1 MFGEPMQST
10 NEKVQPHKNDVADW
24 LNGLSLEQYI
34 NNVMENGFDSVD
46 KYLRV
51 SRQDL
56 VKMGINDVCHRDKI
70 ISSLKDFE
78 SNC

>member
-10 NEKVQPHKNDVADW
+10 NEKVQLRKNDVADW

-34 NNVMENGFDSVD
+34 KNFMENGFDSVD

-56 VKMGINDVCHRDKI
+56 VKMGIKDVCHRDKI
-70 ISSLKDFE
+70 LSSLKDFE

>member
-10 NEKVQPHKNDVADW
+10 NEKLQLRGNEVADW

-34 NNVMENGFDSVD
+34 NNFMENGFDSI
-46 KYLRV
+46 KYLRL

-56 VKMGINDVCHRDKI
+56 VQIGIKNVSHRNKI
-70 ISSLKDFE
+70 LSSLKELD

>member
-1 MFGEPMQST
+1 
-10 NEKVQPHKNDVADW
+10 
-24 LNGLSLEQYI
+24 
-34 NNVMENGFDSVD
+34 MENGFDSVD

>member
-10 NEKVQPHKNDVADW
+10 NEKVQLRKNDVADW

-34 NNVMENGFDSVD
+34 KNFKENGFDSVD

-56 VKMGINDVCHRDKI
+56 VKMGIKDVCHRDKI
-70 ISSLKDFE
+70 LSSLKDFE

>member
-10 NEKVQPHKNDVADW
+10 NEKVQLRQNDVADW

-34 NNVMENGFDSVD
+34 NNFMENGFDSVD

-56 VKMGINDVCHRDKI
+56 VKMGIKDVCHRDKI
-70 ISSLKDFE
+70 LSSLKDFE